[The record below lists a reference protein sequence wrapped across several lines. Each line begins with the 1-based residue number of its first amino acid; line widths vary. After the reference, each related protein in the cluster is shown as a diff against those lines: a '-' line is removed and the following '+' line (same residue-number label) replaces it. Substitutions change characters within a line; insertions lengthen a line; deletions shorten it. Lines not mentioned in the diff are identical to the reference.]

1 MAANRKLPFGYEM
14 RGGRVKDHPAEA
26 ETVRW
31 IYRQY
36 LEGLSYEKLTRELQR
51 QAVPYLPGKSWN
63 KNMVAR
69 ILADERY
76 LGTEQFPQLIEP
88 RLYQAVRQILPAKA
102 PARKKSETAGAI
114 QQLAVCSACGAK
126 VNRDPHRH
134 RKERWYCPDCGD
146 ISTKATDLRLE
157 QGVRNILE
165 WLIRS
170 PEAVTLGTSPGG
182 ATAEPITEKE
192 AEFRELLDTPDFD
205 EALAE
210 QLALDLAA
218 ARFDALGA
226 AEDYEAT
233 RIRYVLENARE
244 ENAGPGLLEQIAEA
258 VLVHPDGKVSL
269 RLKNRQII
277 DEE

>member
-36 LEGLSYEKLTRELQR
+36 LAGLSYEKLTRELQR
-51 QAVPYLPGKSWN
+51 QAVPYLAGKAWN

-69 ILADERY
+69 ILSDGRY
-76 LGTEQFPQLIEP
+76 LGTEQFPQVIEP
-88 RLYQAVRQILPAKA
+88 RLYQAVREILPAKA
-102 PARKKSETAGAI
+102 SVRKKSETAGAV
-114 QQLAVCSACGAK
+114 QRLAVCGACGAK
-126 VNRDPHRH
+126 VSRDPYRH
-134 RKERWYCPDCGD
+134 GKERWYCPDCGA

-157 QGVRNILE
+157 RGVRNILE
-165 WLIRS
+165 RLKCA
-170 PEAVTLGTSPGG
+170 PETVTLRTSPGK
-182 ATAEPITEKE
+182 AAAEERE

-210 QLALDLAA
+210 QMALDLAA
-218 ARFDALGA
+218 ARFNALGT
-226 AEDYEAT
+226 EDYEAMRT
-233 RIRYVLENARE
+233 RYILENARE
-244 ENAGPGLLEQIAEA
+244 EDAGPDLLQQIAEA

-269 RLKNRQII
+269 RLKNKQII

>member
-1 MAANRKLPFGYEM
+1 MATNRKLPFGYEM

-36 LEGLSYEKLTRELQR
+36 LAGLSYEKLTRELQR
-51 QAVPYLPGKSWN
+51 QAVPYLPGKPWN

-69 ILADERY
+69 ILVDERY
-76 LGTEQFPQLIEP
+76 LGAEQFPQVIEP
-88 RLYQAVRQILPAKA
+88 QLYQAVREILPVKA
-102 PARKKSETAGAI
+102 PVRKKSETAGAI
-114 QQLAVCSACGAK
+114 QRLAMCGACGAK
-126 VNRDPHRH
+126 VSRDPHRH
-134 RKERWYCPDCGD
+134 GKERWYCSDCGA

-157 QGVRNILE
+157 RGVRNILE
-165 WLIRS
+165 RLIRS
-170 PEAVTLGTSPGG
+170 PEAVTLGTSSGG
-182 ATAEPITEKE
+182 VVAGPVTEKE

-210 QLALDLAA
+210 QMALDLAA
-218 ARFDALGA
+218 ARFDALGT
-226 AEDYEAT
+226 ENYET
-233 RIRYVLENARE
+233 MRIRYVLENARE

-258 VLVHPDGKVSL
+258 VLVHSDGKVGL

>member
-36 LEGLSYEKLTRELQR
+36 LAGLSYEKLTQELQR
-51 QAVPYLPGKSWN
+51 QAVPYVPGKPWN

-76 LGTEQFPQLIEP
+76 LGTEEFPQVIEP
-88 RLYQAVRQILPAKA
+88 RLYQVVRELLPAKA
-102 PARKKSETAGAI
+102 PVRKKSETAGAI
-114 QQLAVCSACGAK
+114 QRLALCGACGAK
-126 VNRDPHRH
+126 VRRDPHRH
-134 RKERWYCPDCGD
+134 GKERWYCPNCGG

-165 WLIRS
+165 RLIRS
-170 PEAVTLGTSPGG
+170 PEAITLGTSTGG
-182 ATAEPITEKE
+182 TAAGPLTEKE

-218 ARFDALGA
+218 ARFNALG
-226 AEDYEAT
+226 AEDYEAM

-244 ENAGPGLLEQIAEA
+244 EDAGPGLLERIAEA